1 MGKRLCF
8 LGGDLVGTL
17 GVIYISDSEPKGK
30 SRMCAFKCP
39 LCGNIFI
46 SGLANVRHDKVKSCG
61 CSHVS
66 AGTKHGLSAHPLY
79 NIWNNI
85 KHRTSN
91 KNYILYSSYGLK
103 GVSMHKQWFDS
114 VEVFYSWCISNGWKH
129 GLDIDRV
136 NTKGNYQPDN
146 CRFVT
151 REVNCSNRLNSIIWT
166 FNNKEYKA
174 LSDMVQVCGVSSM
187 TIRKRAISEDWSSYG
202 FRYVY

>member
-1 MGKRLCF
+1 
-8 LGGDLVGTL
+8 
-17 GVIYISDSEPKGK
+17 
-30 SRMCAFKCP
+30 
-39 LCGNIFI
+39 
-46 SGLANVRHDKVKSCG
+46 
-61 CSHVS
+61 
-66 AGTKHGLSAHPLY
+66 
-79 NIWNNI
+79 
-85 KHRTSN
+85 
-91 KNYILYSSYGLK
+91 
-103 GVSMHKQWFDS
+103 MHKQWFDS